1 MEQVRAKR
9 APRADGG
16 AGVTRA
22 DRMHRWSRLA
32 LAATTVLCVAGAT
45 ASAQSVT
52 QQATPK
58 ATSARYDVD
67 SAMAR
72 ATQLRR
78 QNRKAE
84 AERVMARAVELAP
97 ERADARALR
106 DLLHHEVSGG
116 EAMVA
121 IDYKSW
127 RRQLPEWREGAL
139 SARTNTGLGPAIV
152 RAKRVDRGPLS
163 DGRLELELYPAF
175 PHGYLALAGGAATNS
190 TVYAKTTVSAEMFGS
205 LTQWLEASVGYRRMN
220 FDTGVD
226 MLGGSIG
233 TYVGQFLLGS
243 RVTHVLD
250 DGGTSMTLSA
260 RRFLGDEGAYLGA
273 KLSTGSVPVELRT
286 PTDFEVRFSQS
297 VSAET
302 RFVVRRLL
310 VLSLE
315 GELGRDGLSGGGS
328 SEYSAAR
335 IGVGVRY

>member
-1 MEQVRAKR
+1 M
-9 APRADGG
+9 
-16 AGVTRA
+16 RA
-22 DRMHRWSRLA
+22 DRLSRWSQMA
-32 LAATTVLCVAGAT
+32 LAATVALCIAGAS
-45 ASAQSVT
+45 ASAQRVT
-52 QQATPK
+52 QQAAPR
-58 ATSARYDVD
+58 AAVPRYDVD

-84 AERVMARAVELAP
+84 AERVVARAVEAAP

-106 DLLHHEVSGG
+106 DLLHHEVHGG
-116 EAMVA
+116 EALLG

-127 RRQLPEWREGAL
+127 RRQLPEWREGTL
-139 SARTNTGLGPAIV
+139 SARTNTELGPAIV

-163 DGRLELELYPAF
+163 DGRIDLELYPAF

-190 TVYAKTTVSAEMFGS
+190 TVYAKSTVSAEMFGS
-205 LTQWLEASVGYRRMN
+205 LTQWLEASAGYRRMN

-226 MLGGSIG
+226 MVGGSVG
-233 TYVGQFLLGS
+233 AYAGQFLLGS
-243 RVTHVLD
+243 RVAHVLD
-250 DGGTSMTLSA
+250 DGGTSVTFSA
-260 RRFLGDEGAYLGA
+260 RRFLGDEGAYVGA
-273 KLSTGSVPVELRT
+273 KLATGSVPVELRT

-297 VSAET
+297 VAAET

-310 VLSLE
+310 VLSVE